1 MIPLTPEL
9 ILQAYAIGVFP
20 MAESRDDPELFFI
33 DPNNRGILPLDSFH
47 VPRSLAKTLRKG
59 GFDIRCNT
67 AFREVLAGCAES
79 TENRHDTWINDEI
92 VRLFLE
98 FHRMGLAHSIETWRD
113 DRLVGGLYGLAMGGT
128 FFGESMFSRATDASK
143 VALVDLVVR
152 LTLGGFTLLDTQ
164 FVTSHLTRF
173 GAIEI
178 PREAYK
184 RLLAEA
190 LKVPAVFPTG
200 SMREHYSA
208 FLQSIT
214 QTS

>member
-190 LKVPAVFPTG
+190 LKVPAVFPTD

>member
-33 DPNNRGILPLDSFH
+33 DPKNRGVLPLDRFH
-47 VPRSLAKTLRKG
+47 VPRSLLKTIRKG
-59 GFDIRCNT
+59 QFELRCNT
-67 AFREVLAGCAES
+67 DFRGVLAGCAES
-79 TENRHDTWINDEI
+79 TDGRRDTWINDEI
-92 VRLFLE
+92 IRLFLE
-98 FHRMGLAHSIETWRD
+98 FHRMGLAHSVETWQE
-113 DRLVGGLYGLAMGGT
+113 DRLVGGLYGLALGSA

-143 VALVDLVVR
+143 LALVDLVVR
-152 LTLGGFTLLDTQ
+152 LRMGGFTLLDTQ

-173 GAIEI
+173 GTIEI
-178 PREAYK
+178 PRDLYK
-184 RLLAEA
+184 QQLAEA
-190 LKVPAVFPTG
+190 IIRPADFPTG
-200 SMREHYSA
+200 SMRAHYPA